1 MGWRSLDYSDA
12 TRMRSATRKLN
23 VRFVGACRSSN
34 VFCRPAPPVKYPRYD
49 SDLLKV
55 GSLLVGMPEPETL
68 DPAQRRA
75 SLRLDCLIQWD
86 TNPGPCVFSSGQG
99 RGPPTPRH
107 WRLALAGSAFAGYWR
122 LGTVQEPP

>member
-68 DPAQRRA
+68 DPAAAA
-75 SLRLDCLIQWD
+75 SQPEARL
-86 TNPGPCVFSSGQG
+86 PYS
-99 RGPPTPRH
+99 
-107 WRLALAGSAFAGYWR
+107 AGYKPR
-122 LGTVQEPP
+122 PLCF